1 MKSKIRAM
9 RYIFSISL
17 AGIFTVIN
25 AQASQGDLLKEFD
38 LAPNAFA
45 ADKNHNLI
53 YVSLPNSNSV
63 TILDMNQLTQLDTI
77 FVGSSPEGMAISRDG
92 NQLYV
97 ALVGSSSL
105 AVIDLRNNTLLD
117 PIPLP
122 FPAQDVAVDHKGRVY
137 ATPSSSSNRTIMVY
151 DPITDAVSQPFP
163 SYCSICYSTTFEMNQ
178 AGTMLFAAN
187 LGLSPGTI
195 AKYDVSGDVPVLVWQ
210 NGHGDLGSSYG
221 QDLWLDQ
228 LNEHVYYAV
237 FGGNGVTAAY
247 DIAQI
252 DANNMSILGAFA
264 TGANPREIV
273 TSPDGEVAYAVHTSG
288 HIDVWDAESFMK
300 IREYPVTG
308 EASELFVDRSGNY
321 LIAAFTNS
329 LRIYEAEGSAPLVDD
344 DFDGVDDLAD
354 NCPGLS
360 NPAQLD
366 TDGDGIGY
374 LCDPFPNHPNND
386 IAQCEMDRDDAS
398 NQLDNCLSTPKFT
411 DQDGD
416 GEFDGTDKCAYTPS
430 GEPVD
435 DSGCSIAQFCARFT
449 SSKTCGMGDWNND
462 EPVDSPYDCRANIV
476 DRKFVSCSP
485 R

>member
-1 MKSKIRAM
+1 MKSHIRTA
-9 RYIFSISL
+9 RYIFLIFL

-25 AQASQGDLLKEFD
+25 AEASQGDLVKEFD

-53 YVSLPNSNSV
+53 YVSLTNSNSV

-77 FVGSSPEGMAISRDG
+77 FVGSSPKGMAISRDG

-97 ALVGSSSL
+97 ALAGANSL
-105 AVIDLRNNTLLD
+105 AVIDLQNNTLLD

-122 FPAQDVAVDHKGRVY
+122 FPAQDVAVDYKGRIY
-137 ATPSSSSNRTIMVY
+137 AAPSSSNNRTIMVY
-151 DPITDAVSQPFP
+151 DPSTDAVSQPFP
-163 SYCSICYSTTFEMNQ
+163 NYCSVCYSTIFEMNQ
-178 AGTMLFAAN
+178 DGTMLFAAN

-195 AKYDVSGDVPVLVWQ
+195 AKYNVSGDVPVLVWQ
-210 NGHGDLGSSYG
+210 NGHGDLGSSNG

-228 LNEHVYYAV
+228 INEHVYYAV
-237 FGGNGVTAAY
+237 VGGNGVTAAY

-252 DANNMSILGAFA
+252 DANNMSILGALA
-264 TGANPREIV
+264 TGAYPREIV
-273 TSPDGEVAYAVHTSG
+273 TSPDGKVAYTVHTSG
-288 HIDVWDAESFMK
+288 HIDVWDTESFSK
-300 IREYPVTG
+300 KREYPVTG
-308 EASELFVDRSGNY
+308 EATELFVDRSGNY
-321 LIAAFTNS
+321 LVAGFTNS

-354 NCPGLS
+354 NCSGLS

-366 TDGDGIGY
+366 TDGDRIGD

-386 IAQCEMDRDDAS
+386 IAQCEMDRDDAL
-398 NQLDNCLSTPKFT
+398 NKLDSCLSTAKFT

-416 GEFDGTDKCAYTPS
+416 GEFDGTDKCAYTQS

-435 DSGCSIAQFCARFT
+435 DSGCSITQFCAKFT
-449 SSKTCGMGDWNND
+449 SSTTCRMADWNND
-462 EPVDSPYDCRANIV
+462 EPVDRPYDCRANRV